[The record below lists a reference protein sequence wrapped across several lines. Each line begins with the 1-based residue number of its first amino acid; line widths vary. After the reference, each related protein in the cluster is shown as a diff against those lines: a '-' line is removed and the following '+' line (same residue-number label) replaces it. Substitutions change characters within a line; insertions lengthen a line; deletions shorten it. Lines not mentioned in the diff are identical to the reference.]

1 MRHSMRHS
9 MKWQSLA
16 GIMILGLLLAM
27 AIPATALGQ
36 GRGRGHGRGHNGD
49 SVWSNNK
56 KCAKF
61 RNCHDARDGRW
72 DGRGPR
78 GSRVGNIWRN
88 RNRRDND
95 NIRHRRF
102 RNVNNNR
109 YWWRNRRR

>member
-1 MRHSMRHS
+1 MRHSMNR
-9 MKWQSLA
+9 QGLL

-36 GRGRGHGRGHNGD
+36 DRGRGNGRGRNGD

-61 RNCHDARDGRW
+61 RNCHDARNGRW
-72 DGRGPR
+72 DRRGAR
-78 GSRVGNIWRN
+78 GDRVGNVVWRN
-88 RNRRDND
+88 RNRRND
-95 NIRHRRF
+95 NNLRNRRF

-109 YWWRNRRR
+109 RWLRARQR